1 MCGGEQGNCPPR
13 SCRACHQTT
22 DNYPPPPNFRE
33 DIWPPWG
40 KVLNA
45 ALNCILKLRLWAF
58 FWYPQLKTTLCSKW
72 TVFLYPVT
80 LLGLGFERSKS
91 HHSNIGVNDHGL
103 FPTVYPITNTYGLS
117 LWYPPTRTVFHRG
130 SIFVLLLYMTVL
142 SQENKELGVYL

>member
-1 MCGGEQGNCPPR
+1 MSTNKQTNIRRTDQSLYPLCALRAHGVINTRAKWGVLQHPRHPPW
-13 SCRACHQTT
+13 SA
-22 DNYPPPPNFRE
+22 PA
-33 DIWPPWG
+33 WG

-80 LLGLGFERSKS
+80 LLGLGFERSKP

-103 FPTVYPITNTYGLS
+103 FSYSKSYHKYVRFIVVVS
-117 LWYPPTRTVFHRG
+117 
-130 SIFVLLLYMTVL
+130 SD
-142 SQENKELGVYL
+142 